1 MSTQA
6 ANEILIN
13 AVRVSADQN
22 NDIYEFVLNDQLYVV
37 ECVHVE
43 SLTEGI
49 IYPVQDF
56 KQRLQGVLFELNHV
70 RVNPRLDNNRIIG
83 ELTDALKAIG
93 VRVYNIPKSQSMAV
107 CYRPLGEITE
117 NVRFKFEESGKCTFL
132 CPNNAQLRSVP
143 NPVKR
148 RFGG

>member
-22 NDIYEFVLNDQLYVV
+22 NDIYEFVLNDELSVV

-43 SLTEGI
+43 SLSEGI

-70 RVNPRLDNNRIIG
+70 RVNPRLDNNHIIS
-83 ELTDALKAIG
+83 ELTEALKSIG

-117 NVRFKFEESGKCTFL
+117 NVRFTFELSGKCTFL
-132 CPNNAQLRSVP
+132 CPNNVQLKSVP
-143 NPVKR
+143 IPEKR
-148 RFGG
+148 KLRR